1 MRRDEMTRKTIASV
15 ERIGSSP
22 DSGCALSIVS
32 FRRVPFLA
40 CSAGAW
46 AVDEQVDEGASSRG
60 AAGWDIRFSDVPEE
74 LIEACK
80 ERLESLPAERSTTTS
95 THSRLLE
102 ALTFRS
108 DRFEMHSYARGSNKP
123 RMSLRALLFAV
134 EPSPCEF
141 AAKSWSGAGVTAGGS
156 PN

>member
-1 MRRDEMTRKTIASV
+1 M
-15 ERIGSSP
+15 
-22 DSGCALSIVS
+22 
-32 FRRVPFLA
+32 
-40 CSAGAW
+40 
-46 AVDEQVDEGASSRG
+46 DEQVDEGVSSRG

-80 ERLESLPAERSTTTS
+80 ERLESLSAERSTTTS
-95 THSRLLE
+95 TYSRLLE
-102 ALTFRS
+102 ALTSRS
-108 DRFEMHSYARGSNKP
+108 DRFEMHSFARGSNKR

-141 AAKSWSGAGVTAGGS
+141 AAKSWSGAGAIAGGS